1 MVQKEAKSFLRKYAT
16 ISIVLQYTLPILF
29 AVFAFCNIY
38 FDWIKNSYL
47 IILGIFLM
55 FLTRVVQ
62 FWYRAKIEGIALNE
76 LNPPKMK
83 AVLETKG
90 LYAYMPSRYLTA
102 HYYNGDYQETI
113 DICACMLKNKKERNP
128 WAYYYFIAGVY
139 FQLGDIDG
147 LKATCEKFEAYRLAN
162 PKIDLF
168 CPLMKLYKLYANEGY
183 EELKKLY
190 DSEEKSQYNKAT
202 YMVCEYIHAVNFY
215 TLSEKEKAK
224 EIFESI
230 SKNAPLLNV
239 GKLSLQQ
246 LESIEQGKEYEV
258 NKIKIVPNESYQ
270 LQKSAK
276 KANTY
281 HNIRVYCYVFIV
293 IMLAIV
299 VVLEVK
305 IERKNKEA
313 QAFEN
318 ELYGVIDEHY
328 NNFEILAGFN
338 VEKNDS
344 TIEYMVVFENENS
357 QIVVG
362 YYVWLA
368 EEQKNEFIADC
379 ENVIVG
385 KEYNSDSP
393 CSDYTI
399 SYKIFDSK
407 GDLPNNYYEMKEF
420 KLNGKKLYICVT
432 SIY

>member
-1 MVQKEAKSFLRKYAT
+1 MVQKEAKRFLRKYAT

-38 FDWIKNSYL
+38 FDWIKSSYV

-55 FLTRVVQ
+55 FLTRMVQ
-62 FWYRAKIEGIALNE
+62 FWYRAKVEGIALNE

-83 AVLETKG
+83 AVLEAKG
-90 LYAYMPSRYLTA
+90 LYAYMPSRFLTA
-102 HYYNGDYQETI
+102 HFYNGDYQETI

-147 LKATCEKFEAYRLAN
+147 LKAACERFEAYRLAN

-202 YMVCEYIHAVNFY
+202 YMLCEYIHAVNFY
-215 TLSEKEKAK
+215 TLGEKEKAK

-246 LESIEQGKEYEV
+246 LECIEQGKEYEI
-258 NKIKIVPNESYQ
+258 NKVKILPDESYK
-270 LQKSAK
+270 LQKSAR

-281 HNIRVYCYVFIV
+281 HNIRVCCYVLIIIMLVIV
-293 IMLAIV
+293 IM
-299 VVLEVK
+299 LEVK

-318 ELYGVIDEHY
+318 ELYGVIDEDY
-328 NNFEILAGFN
+328 NNFDILAGFN
-338 VEKNDS
+338 VEKNDK
-344 TIEYMVVFENENS
+344 TIEYMVVFENESN
-357 QIVVG
+357 QLVVG

-407 GDLPNNYYEMKEF
+407 GDLPSNYYEMKEF
-420 KLNGKKLYICVT
+420 KLDDKKLYICVT